1 MTRKHNEENERMKRA
16 YAHYLRAASGRDM
29 TTVDKA
35 IDAILRFERST
46 NFKSFKL
53 FHIEQ
58 AMKFKDHLAKE
69 RNARTGK
76 PLSKSTIDGT
86 LRAVKGFF
94 LWLAGQTGYKSRLRY
109 SDAEYFNNNAK
120 DARAAHAQRPAV
132 FPSMEQCTHAFRLMP
147 CATPIERRNKAL
159 FAFLMITGARD
170 GAIASLRIKHIDLA
184 QGCVFQDGRD
194 VKTKFSKTF
203 QTFFVQVGGDY
214 EKTFIDWVEYLKNDL
229 LFGYDD
235 ALFPKPK
242 IAAVDGSFAV
252 VGFDPA
258 PYASASAIR
267 EVIKSAF
274 TTASLPPFAPHS
286 FRKTLVKWA
295 DTHYQTREGFKAF
308 SQNIGHDSVATTV
321 GAYFPVSQERQA
333 QIIRGLA

>member
-1 MTRKHNEENERMKRA
+1 MTRKHNEENERMKRS

-46 NFKSFKL
+46 NFKSFKQ

-69 RNARTGK
+69 KNARTGR

-86 LRAVKGFF
+86 LRAVKAFF

-120 DARAAHAQRPAV
+120 DARAAHAERPAA
-132 FPSMEQCTHAFRLMP
+132 FPSMEQCAHAFRLMP
-147 CATPIERRNKAL
+147 SATPTERRNKAL

-184 QGCVFQDGRD
+184 QGSVFQDGRD
-194 VKTKFSKTF
+194 VKTKFSKTITTHF
-203 QTFFVQVGGDY
+203 LPVGGEY
-214 EKTFIDWVEYLKNDL
+214 EKTFIDWVEHLKNDQ

-235 ALFPKPK
+235 ALFPKLK
-242 IAAVDGSFAV
+242 IANMEGSFTV
-252 VGFDPA
+252 VGFERE
-258 PYASASAIR
+258 PYASAAAIC

-274 TTASLPPFAPHS
+274 TAAGLPAFGPHS
-286 FRKTLVKWA
+286 FRKTLIKWG
-295 DTHYQTREGFKAF
+295 DEKFQSREAFKAF
-308 SQNIGHDSVATTV
+308 SQNIGHKSVVTTV
-321 GAYFPVSQERQA
+321 GAYLPVSHERQA